1 MCSKEIAE
9 VMVILRQ
16 YMERVGTLEVQ
27 LEEQKQEIH
36 RQRMER
42 IKFELQSNMTHYK
55 HERRIETLEKQLQE
69 LEPERRVQKRQATL
83 LPWSSASPFG
93 SANSALPFGSTTSTV
108 PFGSTSTPAPSPS
121 KPPTPQSAGPAP
133 APASEKG
140 PATA

>member
-1 MCSKEIAE
+1 MLLSIEIAE

-93 SANSALPFGSTTSTV
+93 SANSALPFGSTNSTV
-108 PFGSTSTPAPSPS
+108 PFGSTPAPSPS